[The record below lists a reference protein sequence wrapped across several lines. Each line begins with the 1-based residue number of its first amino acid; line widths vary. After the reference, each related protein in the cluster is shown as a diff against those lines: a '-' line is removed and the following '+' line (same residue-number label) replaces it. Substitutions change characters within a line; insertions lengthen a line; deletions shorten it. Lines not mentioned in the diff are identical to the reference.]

1 MLERII
7 FNILSFSL
15 FIIIF
20 FKIIKKNDTT
30 YVVPL
35 ILEAIGIAIGLI
47 EILIGRFL
55 GTFIR
60 VITYLL
66 AIVLP
71 LAIIL
76 IEKYGLNFS
85 ELLYIFLARLCNIFN
100 NNKKAKQLLM
110 NLINKYPES
119 YNGHRLL
126 AQNYEKEGGM
136 RKAIDEYVK
145 AIDIN
150 KKDYDSY
157 YKISELL
164 VNLGKKDEAIQML
177 TNLIHNK
184 PDYYNASKLLGGLLC
199 EQENFKEAI
208 NVYMNALK
216 YNDKESFEIYYN
228 LGIAYTRLNDFQN
241 AKSCYE
247 KAAKI
252 NALNYKG
259 YYNLGLISMLYDDL
273 DEAEKYFIEGI
284 KVEDT
289 EPESCYQLARI
300 YIIKGEKER
309 AINYLDRA
317 INLDSSFAEKAAKDQ
332 VFLSIERY
340 IPKNINKIVRKKVTM
355 TKPELLVKK
364 HLEDTYLLVGKISK
378 NELKNMNTVKGKSI
392 DIQKDERENL

>member
-35 ILEAIGIAIGLI
+35 ILEAIGIAVGLI
-47 EILIGRFL
+47 EILLGRYL
-55 GTFIR
+55 GTLIR
-60 VITYLL
+60 VITY
-66 AIVLP
+66 I

-76 IEKYGLNFS
+76 PVAIIMLEKYGINFS
-85 ELLYIFLARLCNIFN
+85 ELLYVFLAKVCSAFKK
-100 NNKKAKQLLM
+100 NKKSKQLLM

-119 YNGHRLL
+119 YNGHKLL
-126 AQNYEKEGGM
+126 AENYEKEGGM

-150 KKDYDSY
+150 KKDYNSY
-157 YKISELL
+157 YKIAELL
-164 VNLGKKDEAIQML
+164 DNLGKKDEAIQML
-177 TNLIHNK
+177 NNLIHNK
-184 PDYYNASKLLGGLLC
+184 PDYFKASELLGRLLC

-208 NVYMNALK
+208 NVYMNALR
-216 YNDKESFEIYYN
+216 YNREESFEIYYN

-241 AKSCYE
+241 AKDYYE
-247 KAAKI
+247 KAAAI

-273 DEAEKYFIEGI
+273 DEAEKFFIEGI
-284 KVEDT
+284 NVEDT
-289 EPESCYQLARI
+289 EPECCYQLARI
-300 YIIKGEKER
+300 YLMRGEKER

-317 INLDSSFAEKAAKDQ
+317 INLDTSFAKRASEDP
-332 VFLSIERY
+332 VFVTIERY
-340 IPKNINKIVRKKVTM
+340 IPKNINEIKRKKLSM
-355 TKPELLVKK
+355 TKAEILAKE
-364 HLEDTYLLVGKISK
+364 HLEETYTLVGKISK
-378 NELKNMNTVKGKSI
+378 NDLKNMNINKDKDI
-392 DIQKDERENL
+392 DIYREEREN

>member
-30 YVVPL
+30 YVAPL

-71 LAIIL
+71 FAIIL

-85 ELLYIFLARLCNIFN
+85 EMLYIFLARLCNIFN

-355 TKPELLVKK
+355 TKPEILVKK

>member
-71 LAIIL
+71 FAIIL

-85 ELLYIFLARLCNIFN
+85 EMLYIFLARLFSIFN

-241 AKSCYE
+241 AKNCYE

-300 YIIKGEKER
+300 YVIKGEKER

-317 INLDSSFAEKAAKDQ
+317 INLDSSFAEKAAKDT

-340 IPKNINKIVRKKVTM
+340 IPKNINKIIRKKVAM

-378 NELKNMNTVKGKSI
+378 NELKNMNIIKEKSI

>member
-30 YVVPL
+30 YVIPL

>member
-241 AKSCYE
+241 AKNCYE

-300 YIIKGEKER
+300 YVIKGEKER

-317 INLDSSFAEKAAKDQ
+317 INLDSSFAEKAAKDT

-340 IPKNINKIVRKKVTM
+340 IPKNINKIIRKKVAM

-378 NELKNMNTVKGKSI
+378 NELKNMNIIKEKSI